1 MRREFQQLHR
11 MGEADALALRK
22 MLAEFRIILVEME
35 KCVQIAVH
43 VVLNRVA
50 DDAGAAQRVKLLHS
64 GFHRLSG

>member
-1 MRREFQQLHR
+1 
-11 MGEADALALRK
+11 MGEADPLALRK
-22 MLAEFRIILVEME
+22 MLVEFRIILVEVE

-64 GFHRLSG
+64 GFHRLGG